1 MKARLSLLCAAL
13 LLISI
18 AHRATDYR
26 KMSGHVKGVVVKQ
39 EQKANASRSLIP
51 HTSYLLPQTS
61 RLTAFVRIDD
71 ADADE
76 VWNTY
81 GCKPYAHFGDNYIVG
96 IPLDAIGA
104 LSDHPA
110 VRRIEASPSG
120 FLSMDTTAIIIGANK
135 VQDPMG
141 PIERSRSSIPHP
153 TLNNYTGK
161 GVVVGVMDVGFDLT
175 HPNFLDPVTGNSR
188 ISAFWDQL
196 TKDTVGSTMPV
207 GRDYLQPTALNI
219 QHSADGLLQT
229 HGTHTLGIAAG
240 GGYHSPYKGIA
251 FDSDICIVSNAISES
266 IALIDSA
273 DYYKYTTATDAL
285 GFKYIF
291 DYADQQG
298 KPAVASLS
306 EGYPPYIDEEDSLYA
321 AFLDSLSG
329 PGRIIV
335 AAAGNESTSITYAEK
350 PRGIDAA
357 GAFLSVSRDA
367 AYYRIK
373 SDGSLNISVYAYAK
387 GSEPSDTLHY
397 PAAAIPVDSLRTDTL
412 FLRGDTCTVMI
423 ASYPTALTSSTEAD
437 SCYIIYFLAN
447 KNLTELPPIALV
459 MEGAEARGEIYGS
472 SIYGLTNRST
482 DSRWN
487 AATSGHNVHAPA
499 CFPSVICVGSTAHRL
514 GFTNYKGQYKDYSYG
529 RTRGQLS
536 PYSSIGPAMNGLM
549 KPQVT
554 APGDNIISSYSSFY
568 IEANPDA
575 NDINSDVEHF
585 DYQGRTYAWNANTG
599 TSMAT
604 PVVAGV
610 IALWLEAK
618 PDLTPQEVID
628 ALSHTSR
635 HPDSS
640 LTYPNNQYG
649 YGEIDAYSGLLHILG
664 ASRIEGVSHHQP
676 QSLHITFSNGQLQL
690 TCDTPPAAPLHVSI
704 YSLSGTL
711 LHESALPSSLNSYLI
726 PLTSYRSGLY
736 IVQVTSSAPQ
746 YVGSQVIT
754 IKTKP

>member
-1 MKARLSLLCAAL
+1 MKVRLSLLCAAL
-13 LLISI
+13 LFVSI

-26 KMSGHVKGVVVKQ
+26 KMSGHVKGIVVKQ
-39 EQKANASRSLIP
+39 EQKVNATRSLLP
-51 HTSYLLPQTS
+51 HTSHITHQPS
-61 RLTAFVRIDD
+61 RLTAFVRIDG

-76 VWNTY
+76 VWSNY
-81 GCKPYAHFGDNYIVG
+81 GCKPYAHYGDNYIVG
-96 IPLDAIGA
+96 IPLDAVGA

-120 FLSMDTTAIIIGANK
+120 FLTMDTTAIIIGANK
-135 VQDPMG
+135 VQHPML
-141 PIERSRSSIPHP
+141 PVDRSRSSIPHP
-153 TLNNYTGK
+153 ILNNYTGK

-175 HPNFLDPVTGNSR
+175 HPNFIDPVTGNSR
-188 ISAFWDQL
+188 IAAFWDQL

-207 GRDYLQPTALNI
+207 GRDYRQPSALNI

-251 FDSDICIVSNAISES
+251 FDSDICIVSNAINES

-273 DYYKYTTATDAL
+273 DYDKYTTAVDAL

-329 PGRIIV
+329 PGHIIV

-350 PRGIDAA
+350 PRGVEAA
-357 GAFLSVSRDA
+357 GAFLSVSRDVA
-367 AYYRIK
+367 LYRVK
-373 SDGSLNISVYAYAK
+373 TNGSLDISVYAYAK
-387 GSEPSDTLHY
+387 GQEPSDTLHY
-397 PAAAIPVDSLRTDTL
+397 PAAAIPVDSVRTDTL
-412 FLRGDTCTVMI
+412 FLRGDTCTIMI
-423 ASYPTALTSSTEAD
+423 ESYPTALTSSAEPD

-447 KNLTELPPIALV
+447 KNLTELPPLAIV
-459 MEGAEARGEIYGS
+459 MEGAEARGELYGS
-472 SIYGLTNRST
+472 SSYGLANRST

-536 PYSSIGPAMNGLM
+536 PYSSTGPAMNGQM
-549 KPQVT
+549 KPQIT

-640 LTYPNNQYG
+640 LDYPNSKYG
-649 YGEIDAYSGLLHILG
+649 YGEIDAYNGLLHILG
-664 ASRIEGVSHHQP
+664 AARIEGVSHHQP
-676 QSLHITFSNGQLQL
+676 QLLRISASDGLLQL
-690 TCDTPPAAPLHVSI
+690 TCDTPPTAPLHVSI
-704 YSLSGTL
+704 YSIGGTL
-711 LHESALPSSLNSYLI
+711 VHDATIHTPLSSCQI
-726 PLTSYRSGLY
+726 PLTFCRPGLY
-736 IVQVTSSAPQ
+736 IVQVTCSIAQ
-746 YVGSQVIT
+746 YTGSQVVSVR
-754 IKTKP
+754 

>member
-1 MKARLSLLCAAL
+1 MKVRLSLLCAAL

-26 KMSGHVKGVVVKQ
+26 KMSGHVKGIVVKQ
-39 EQKANASRSLIP
+39 EQKVNATRSLKP
-51 HTSYLLPQTS
+51 LTSYLLPLTS
-61 RLTAFVRIDD
+61 HLTAFVRIDD
-71 ADADE
+71 TDADE

-81 GCKPYAHFGDNYIVG
+81 GCKPYTHFGDNYIVG
-96 IPLDAIGA
+96 IPFDAIGA

-110 VRRIEASPSG
+110 VRRIEANPSG
-120 FLSMDTTAIIIGANK
+120 YLTMDTTAIIIGANK
-135 VQDPMG
+135 VQHPLV
-141 PIERSRSSIPHP
+141 PVQRSQSPIPHP
-153 TLNNYTGK
+153 TLNYTGK

-175 HPNFLDPVTGNSR
+175 HPNFIDPVTGNCR

-196 TKDTVGSTMPV
+196 TKDTVGSAMPV
-207 GRDYLQPTALNI
+207 GRDYLQPSTLNI
-219 QHSADGLLQT
+219 QHSTDGLLQT

-240 GGYHSPYKGIA
+240 GGYQSPYKGIA
-251 FDSDICIVSNAISES
+251 YDSDICIVSNAISES

-273 DYYKYTTATDAL
+273 DYDKYTTATDAL

-329 PGRIIV
+329 PGHIIV
-335 AAAGNESTSITYAEK
+335 AAAGNESTSRTYAEK
-350 PRGIDAA
+350 PRGVDAA
-357 GAFLSVSRDA
+357 GAFLSVSRDV

-373 SDGSLNISVYAYAK
+373 ADGSLDISVYAYAK
-387 GSEPSDTLHY
+387 GSEPSDTLHF
-397 PAAAIPVDSLRTDTL
+397 PAAAIPVDSLRADTL
-412 FLRGDTCTVMI
+412 FLRGDTCAVMI
-423 ASYPTALTSSTEAD
+423 ASYPTALTSSAEAD

-459 MEGAEARGEIYGS
+459 MEGAEAQGELYGS
-472 SIYGLTNRST
+472 STYGLTNRST

-487 AATSGHNVHAPA
+487 AAASGRNVHAPA

-529 RTRGQLS
+529 RIQGQLS
-536 PYSSIGPAMNGLM
+536 PYSSTGPAMNGQM

-635 HPDSS
+635 HPDAS

-664 ASRIEGVSHHQP
+664 AARIEGISQHQP
-676 QSLHITFSNGQLQL
+676 SSLRITYSDGQLQL
-690 TCDTPPAAPLHVSI
+690 TCDTPPTVPLHVSI

-711 LHESALPSSLNSYLI
+711 VHETTLLT
-726 PLTSYRSGLY
+726 PLTSYHLPLTSSRPGLY
-736 IVQVTSSAPQ
+736 VIQVTSSTPQ
-746 YVGSQVIT
+746 YIGSQVVSIR
-754 IKTKP
+754 

>member
-1 MKARLSLLCAAL
+1 MKVRLSLLCAAL
-13 LLISI
+13 LFVSI

-26 KMSGHVKGVVVKQ
+26 KMSGHVKGIVVKQ
-39 EQKANASRSLIP
+39 EQKVNATRSLLP
-51 HTSYLLPQTS
+51 HTSHITHQPS
-61 RLTAFVRIDD
+61 RLTAFVRIDG

-76 VWNTY
+76 VWSNY

-96 IPLDAIGA
+96 IPLDAVGA

-120 FLSMDTTAIIIGANK
+120 FLTMDTTAIIIGANK
-135 VQDPMG
+135 VQHPRVPVD
-141 PIERSRSSIPHP
+141 RSRSSIPHP
-153 TLNNYTGK
+153 ILNNYTGK

-175 HPNFLDPVTGNSR
+175 HPNFIDPVTGNSR
-188 ISAFWDQL
+188 IAAFWDQL

-207 GRDYLQPTALNI
+207 GRDYRQPSALNI

-251 FDSDICIVSNAISES
+251 FDSDICIVSNAINES

-273 DYYKYTTATDAL
+273 DYDKYTTAVDAL

-329 PGRIIV
+329 PGHIIV

-350 PRGIDAA
+350 PRGVEAA
-357 GAFLSVSRDA
+357 GAFLSVSRDVA
-367 AYYRIK
+367 FYRVK
-373 SDGSLNISVYAYAK
+373 TNGSLDISVYAYAQ
-387 GSEPSDTLHY
+387 GQEPSDTLHY
-397 PAAAIPVDSLRTDTL
+397 PAAAIPVDSVRTDTL
-412 FLRGDTCTVMI
+412 FLRGDTCTIMI
-423 ASYPTALTSSTEAD
+423 ESYPTALTSSAEPD

-447 KNLTELPPIALV
+447 KNLTELPPLAIV
-459 MEGAEARGEIYGS
+459 MEGAEARGELYGS
-472 SIYGLTNRST
+472 SSYGLANRST

-536 PYSSIGPAMNGLM
+536 PYSSTGPAMNGQM

-568 IEANPDA
+568 IEANPEA

-640 LTYPNNQYG
+640 LDHPNSKYG
-649 YGEIDAYSGLLHILG
+649 YGEIDAYNGLLHILG
-664 ASRIEGVSHHQP
+664 AARIEGVSHHQP
-676 QSLHITFSNGQLQL
+676 QLLRISASDGLLQL
-690 TCDTPPAAPLHVSI
+690 TCDTPPTAPLHVSI
-704 YSLSGTL
+704 YSLGGTL
-711 LHESALPSSLNSYLI
+711 VHDATIHTPLASCQI
-726 PLTSYRSGLY
+726 PLTSCRPGLY
-736 IVQVTSSAPQ
+736 IVQVTCSIAQ
-746 YVGSQVIT
+746 YTGSQVVSVR
-754 IKTKP
+754 

>member
-1 MKARLSLLCAAL
+1 
-13 LLISI
+13 
-18 AHRATDYR
+18 
-26 KMSGHVKGVVVKQ
+26 
-39 EQKANASRSLIP
+39 
-51 HTSYLLPQTS
+51 
-61 RLTAFVRIDD
+61 
-71 ADADE
+71 
-76 VWNTY
+76 
-81 GCKPYAHFGDNYIVG
+81 
-96 IPLDAIGA
+96 
-104 LSDHPA
+104 
-110 VRRIEASPSG
+110 
-120 FLSMDTTAIIIGANK
+120 MDTTAIIIGANK
-135 VQDPMG
+135 VQHPRVPVD
-141 PIERSRSSIPHP
+141 RSRSSIPHP
-153 TLNNYTGK
+153 ALINYTGK

-175 HPNFLDPVTGNSR
+175 HPNFIDPVTGNSR
-188 ISAFWDQL
+188 IAAFWDQL

-207 GRDYLQPTALNI
+207 GRDYRQPSALNI

-251 FDSDICIVSNAISES
+251 FDSDICIVSNAINES

-273 DYYKYTTATDAL
+273 DYDKYTTAVDAL

-329 PGRIIV
+329 PGHIIV
-335 AAAGNESTSITYAEK
+335 AAAGNESTSTTYAEK
-350 PRGIDAA
+350 PRGVEAA
-357 GAFLSVSRDA
+357 GAFLSVSRDVA
-367 AYYRIK
+367 FYRVK
-373 SDGSLNISVYAYAK
+373 TNGSLDISVYAYAQ
-387 GSEPSDTLHY
+387 GQEPSDTLHY
-397 PAAAIPVDSLRTDTL
+397 PAAAIPVDSVRTDTL
-412 FLRGDTCTVMI
+412 FLRGDTCTIMI
-423 ASYPTALTSSTEAD
+423 ESYPTALTSSAEPD

-447 KNLTELPPIALV
+447 KNLTELPPLAIV
-459 MEGAEARGEIYGS
+459 MEGAEARGELYGS
-472 SIYGLTNRST
+472 SSYGLANRST

-536 PYSSIGPAMNGLM
+536 PYSSTGPAMNGQM

-568 IEANPDA
+568 IEANPEA

-635 HPDSS
+635 HPDNS
-640 LTYPNNQYG
+640 LDYPNSKYG
-649 YGEIDAYSGLLHILG
+649 YGEIDAYNGLLHILG
-664 ASRIEGVSHHQP
+664 AARIEGVSHHQP
-676 QSLHITFSNGQLQL
+676 QLLRISASDGLLQL
-690 TCDTPPAAPLHVSI
+690 TCDTPPTAPLHVSI
-704 YSLSGTL
+704 YSLGGTL
-711 LHESALPSSLNSYLI
+711 VHDATIHTPLASCQI
-726 PLTSYRSGLY
+726 PLTSCRPGLY
-736 IVQVTSSAPQ
+736 IVQVTCSIAQ
-746 YVGSQVIT
+746 YTGSQVVNVR
-754 IKTKP
+754 

>member
-1 MKARLSLLCAAL
+1 MKVRLSLLCAAL
-13 LLISI
+13 LLVSI

-26 KMSGHVKGVVVKQ
+26 KMSGHVKGIVVKQ
-39 EQKANASRSLIP
+39 EQKVNATRSLIP
-51 HTSYLLPQTS
+51 HTSHITHQPP
-61 RLTAFVRIDD
+61 RLTAFVRIDG

-76 VWNTY
+76 VWSNY

-96 IPLDAIGA
+96 IPLDAVGA

-120 FLSMDTTAIIIGANK
+120 FLTMDTTAIIIGANK
-135 VQDPMG
+135 VQHPRVPVD
-141 PIERSRSSIPHP
+141 RSRSSIPHP
-153 TLNNYTGK
+153 ILNNYTGK

-175 HPNFLDPVTGNSR
+175 HPNFIDPVTGNSR
-188 ISAFWDQL
+188 IAAFWDQL

-207 GRDYLQPTALNI
+207 GRDYRQPSALNI

-251 FDSDICIVSNAISES
+251 FDSDICIVSNAINES

-273 DYYKYTTATDAL
+273 DYDKYTTAVDAL

-329 PGRIIV
+329 PGHIIV

-350 PRGIDAA
+350 PRGVEAA
-357 GAFLSVSRDA
+357 GAFLSVSRDVA
-367 AYYRIK
+367 FYRVK
-373 SDGSLNISVYAYAK
+373 TNGSLDISVYAYAQ
-387 GSEPSDTLHY
+387 GQEPSDTLHY
-397 PAAAIPVDSLRTDTL
+397 PAAAIPVDSVRTDTL
-412 FLRGDTCTVMI
+412 FLRGDTCTIMI
-423 ASYPTALTSSTEAD
+423 ESYPTALTSSAEPD

-447 KNLTELPPIALV
+447 KNLTELPPLAIV
-459 MEGAEARGEIYGS
+459 MEGAEARGELYGS
-472 SIYGLTNRST
+472 SSYGLANRST

-536 PYSSIGPAMNGLM
+536 PYSSTGPAMNGQM
-549 KPQVT
+549 KPQIT

-640 LTYPNNQYG
+640 LDYPNSKYG
-649 YGEIDAYSGLLHILG
+649 YGEIDAYNGLLHILG
-664 ASRIEGVSHHQP
+664 AARIEGVSHHQP
-676 QSLHITFSNGQLQL
+676 QLLRISASDGLLQL
-690 TCDTPPAAPLHVSI
+690 TCDTPPTAPLHVSI
-704 YSLSGTL
+704 YSIGGTL
-711 LHESALPSSLNSYLI
+711 VHDATIHTPLVSCQI
-726 PLTSYRSGLY
+726 PLTSCRPGLY
-736 IVQVTSSAPQ
+736 IVQVSCSIAQ
-746 YVGSQVIT
+746 YTGSQVVSIR
-754 IKTKP
+754 

>member
-1 MKARLSLLCAAL
+1 MKVRLSLLCAAL
-13 LLISI
+13 LLVSI

-26 KMSGHVKGVVVKQ
+26 KMSGHVKGIVVKQ
-39 EQKANASRSLIP
+39 EQKVNATRSLIP
-51 HTSYLLPQTS
+51 HTSHITHQPS
-61 RLTAFVRIDD
+61 RLTAFVRIDG

-76 VWNTY
+76 VWSNY

-96 IPLDAIGA
+96 IPLDAVGA

-120 FLSMDTTAIIIGANK
+120 FLTMDTTAIIIGANK
-135 VQDPMG
+135 VQHPRVPVD
-141 PIERSRSSIPHP
+141 RSRSSIPHP
-153 TLNNYTGK
+153 ILNNYTGK

-175 HPNFLDPVTGNSR
+175 HPNFIDPVTGNSR
-188 ISAFWDQL
+188 IAAFWDQL

-207 GRDYLQPTALNI
+207 GRDYRQPSALNI

-251 FDSDICIVSNAISES
+251 FDSDICIVSNAINES

-273 DYYKYTTATDAL
+273 DYDKYTTAVDAL

-329 PGRIIV
+329 PGHIIV

-350 PRGIDAA
+350 PRGVEAA
-357 GAFLSVSRDA
+357 GAFLSVSRDVA
-367 AYYRIK
+367 FYRVK
-373 SDGSLNISVYAYAK
+373 TNGSLDISVYAYAQ
-387 GSEPSDTLHY
+387 GQEPSDTLHY
-397 PAAAIPVDSLRTDTL
+397 PAAAIPVDSVRTDTL
-412 FLRGDTCTVMI
+412 FLRGDTCTIMI
-423 ASYPTALTSSTEAD
+423 ESYPTALTSSAEPD

-447 KNLTELPPIALV
+447 KKLTELPPLAIV
-459 MEGAEARGEIYGS
+459 MEGAEARGELYGS
-472 SIYGLTNRST
+472 SSYGLANRST

-499 CFPSVICVGSTAHRL
+499 CFPSVICVGATAHRL

-536 PYSSIGPAMNGLM
+536 PYSSTGPAMNGQM
-549 KPQVT
+549 KPQIT

-568 IEANPDA
+568 IEANPEA

-635 HPDSS
+635 HPDNS
-640 LTYPNNQYG
+640 LDYPNSKYG
-649 YGEIDAYSGLLHILG
+649 YGEIDAYNGLLHILG
-664 ASRIEGVSHHQP
+664 ATRIEGVSHHQP
-676 QSLHITFSNGQLQL
+676 QLLRISASDGLLQL
-690 TCDTPPAAPLHVSI
+690 TCDTPPTAPLHVSI
-704 YSLSGTL
+704 YSLGGTL
-711 LHESALPSSLNSYLI
+711 VHDATIHTPLASCQI
-726 PLTSYRSGLY
+726 PLTSCCPGLY
-736 IVQVTSSAPQ
+736 IVQVTCSIAQ
-746 YVGSQVIT
+746 YTGSQVVSIR
-754 IKTKP
+754 

>member
-1 MKARLSLLCAAL
+1 MKVRLSLLCAAL
-13 LLISI
+13 LLVSI

-26 KMSGHVKGVVVKQ
+26 KMSGHVKGIVVKQ
-39 EQKANASRSLIP
+39 EQKVNATRSLIP
-51 HTSYLLPQTS
+51 HTSHITHQPS
-61 RLTAFVRIDD
+61 RLTAFVRIDG

-76 VWNTY
+76 VWSNY
-81 GCKPYAHFGDNYIVG
+81 GCKPYAHYGDNYIVG
-96 IPLDAIGA
+96 IPLDAVGA
-104 LSDHPA
+104 LSDHPT

-120 FLSMDTTAIIIGANK
+120 FLTMDTTAIIIGANK
-135 VQDPMG
+135 VQHPRVPVD
-141 PIERSRSSIPHP
+141 RSRSSIPHP
-153 TLNNYTGK
+153 ALINYTGK

-175 HPNFLDPVTGNSR
+175 HPNFIDPVTGNSR
-188 ISAFWDQL
+188 IAAFWDQL

-207 GRDYLQPTALNI
+207 GRDYRQPSALNI

-251 FDSDICIVSNAISES
+251 FDSDICIVSNAINES

-273 DYYKYTTATDAL
+273 DYDKYTTAVDAL

-329 PGRIIV
+329 PGHIIV
-335 AAAGNESTSITYAEK
+335 AAAGNESTSTTYAEK
-350 PRGIDAA
+350 PRGVEAA
-357 GAFLSVSRDA
+357 GAFLSVSRDVA
-367 AYYRIK
+367 FYRVK
-373 SDGSLNISVYAYAK
+373 TNGSLDISVYAYAQ
-387 GSEPSDTLHY
+387 GQEPSDTLHY
-397 PAAAIPVDSLRTDTL
+397 PAAAIPVDSVRTDTL
-412 FLRGDTCTVMI
+412 FLRGDTCTIMI
-423 ASYPTALTSSTEAD
+423 ESYPTALTSSAEPD

-447 KNLTELPPIALV
+447 KKLTELPPLAIV
-459 MEGAEARGEIYGS
+459 MEGAEARGELYGS
-472 SIYGLTNRST
+472 SSYGLANRST

-499 CFPSVICVGSTAHRL
+499 CFPSVICVGATAHRL

-536 PYSSIGPAMNGLM
+536 PYSSTGPAMNGQM
-549 KPQVT
+549 KPQIT

-635 HPDSS
+635 HPDNS
-640 LTYPNNQYG
+640 LDYPNSKYG
-649 YGEIDAYSGLLHILG
+649 YGEIDAYNGLLHILG
-664 ASRIEGVSHHQP
+664 AARIEGVSHHQP
-676 QSLHITFSNGQLQL
+676 QLLRISASDGLLQL
-690 TCDTPPAAPLHVSI
+690 TCDTPPTAPLHVSI
-704 YSLSGTL
+704 YSLGGTL
-711 LHESALPSSLNSYLI
+711 VHDATIHTPLASCQI
-726 PLTSYRSGLY
+726 PLTSCRPGLY
-736 IVQVTSSAPQ
+736 IVQVTCSIAQ
-746 YVGSQVIT
+746 YTGSQVVNVR
-754 IKTKP
+754 

>member
-1 MKARLSLLCAAL
+1 MKVRLSLLCAAL
-13 LLISI
+13 LLVSI

-26 KMSGHVKGVVVKQ
+26 KMSGHVKGIVVKQ
-39 EQKANASRSLIP
+39 EQKVNATRSLIP
-51 HTSYLLPQTS
+51 HTSHITHQPS
-61 RLTAFVRIDD
+61 RLTAFVRIDG

-76 VWNTY
+76 VWSNY

-96 IPLDAIGA
+96 IPLDAVGA

-120 FLSMDTTAIIIGANK
+120 FLTMDTTAIIIGANK
-135 VQDPMG
+135 VQHPRVPVD
-141 PIERSRSSIPHP
+141 RSRSSIPHP
-153 TLNNYTGK
+153 ILNNYTGK

-175 HPNFLDPVTGNSR
+175 HPNFIDPVTGNSR
-188 ISAFWDQL
+188 IAAFWDQL

-207 GRDYLQPTALNI
+207 GRDYRQPSALNI

-251 FDSDICIVSNAISES
+251 FDSDICIVSNAINES

-273 DYYKYTTATDAL
+273 DYDKYTTAVDAL

-329 PGRIIV
+329 PGHIIV

-350 PRGIDAA
+350 PRGVEAA
-357 GAFLSVSRDA
+357 GAFLSVSRDVA
-367 AYYRIK
+367 FYRVK
-373 SDGSLNISVYAYAK
+373 TNGSLDISVYAYAQ
-387 GSEPSDTLHY
+387 GHEPSDTLHY
-397 PAAAIPVDSLRTDTL
+397 PAAAIPVDSVRTDTL
-412 FLRGDTCTVMI
+412 FLRGDTCTIMI
-423 ASYPTALTSSTEAD
+423 ESYPTALTSSAEPD

-447 KNLTELPPIALV
+447 KNLTELPPLAIV
-459 MEGAEARGEIYGS
+459 MEGAEARGELYGS
-472 SIYGLTNRST
+472 SSYGLANRST

-536 PYSSIGPAMNGLM
+536 PYSSTGPAMNGQM
-549 KPQVT
+549 KPQIT

-640 LTYPNNQYG
+640 LDYPNCQYG
-649 YGEIDAYSGLLHILG
+649 YGEIDAYNGLLHILG
-664 ASRIEGVSHHQP
+664 AARIEGVSHHQP
-676 QSLHITFSNGQLQL
+676 QLLRINASDGLLQL
-690 TCDTPPAAPLHVSI
+690 TCDTPPTAPLHVSI
-704 YSLSGTL
+704 YSLGGTL
-711 LHESALPSSLNSYLI
+711 VHDATIHTPLASCQI
-726 PLTSYRSGLY
+726 PLTSCRPGLY
-736 IVQVTSSAPQ
+736 IVQVTCSIAQ
-746 YVGSQVIT
+746 YTGSQVVSVR
-754 IKTKP
+754 

>member
-1 MKARLSLLCAAL
+1 MKVRLSLLCAAL
-13 LLISI
+13 LLVSI

-26 KMSGHVKGVVVKQ
+26 KMSGHVKGIVVKQ
-39 EQKANASRSLIP
+39 EQKVNATRSLIP
-51 HTSYLLPQTS
+51 HTSHITHQPS
-61 RLTAFVRIDD
+61 RLTAFVRIDG

-76 VWNTY
+76 VWSNY
-81 GCKPYAHFGDNYIVG
+81 GCKPYAHYGDNYIVG
-96 IPLDAIGA
+96 IPLDAVGA
-104 LSDHPA
+104 LSDHPT

-120 FLSMDTTAIIIGANK
+120 FLTMDTTAIIIGANK
-135 VQDPMG
+135 VQHPRVPVD
-141 PIERSRSSIPHP
+141 RSRSSIPHP
-153 TLNNYTGK
+153 ALINYTGK

-175 HPNFLDPVTGNSR
+175 HPNFIDPVTGNSR
-188 ISAFWDQL
+188 IAAFWDQL

-207 GRDYLQPTALNI
+207 GRDYRQPSALNI

-251 FDSDICIVSNAISES
+251 FDSDICIVSNAINES

-273 DYYKYTTATDAL
+273 DYDKYTTAVDAL

-329 PGRIIV
+329 PGHIIV
-335 AAAGNESTSITYAEK
+335 AAAGNESTSTTYAEK
-350 PRGIDAA
+350 PRGVEAA
-357 GAFLSVSRDA
+357 GAFLSVSRDVA
-367 AYYRIK
+367 FYRVK
-373 SDGSLNISVYAYAK
+373 TNGSLDISVYAYAQ
-387 GSEPSDTLHY
+387 GQEPSDTLHY
-397 PAAAIPVDSLRTDTL
+397 PAAAIPVDSVRTDTL
-412 FLRGDTCTVMI
+412 FLRGDTCTIMI
-423 ASYPTALTSSTEAD
+423 ESYPTALTSSAEPD

-447 KNLTELPPIALV
+447 KNLTELPPLAIV
-459 MEGAEARGEIYGS
+459 MEGAEARGELYGS
-472 SIYGLTNRST
+472 SSYGLANRST

-536 PYSSIGPAMNGLM
+536 PYSSTGPAMNGQM
-549 KPQVT
+549 KPQIT

-640 LTYPNNQYG
+640 LDYPNSKYG
-649 YGEIDAYSGLLHILG
+649 YGEIDAYNGLLHILG
-664 ASRIEGVSHHQP
+664 AARIEGVSHHQP
-676 QSLHITFSNGQLQL
+676 QLLRISASDGLLQL
-690 TCDTPPAAPLHVSI
+690 TCDTPPTAPLHVSI
-704 YSLSGTL
+704 YSIGGTL
-711 LHESALPSSLNSYLI
+711 VHDATIHTPLASCQI
-726 PLTSYRSGLY
+726 PLTSCRPGLY
-736 IVQVTSSAPQ
+736 IVQVTCSIAQ
-746 YVGSQVIT
+746 YTGSQVVNVR
-754 IKTKP
+754 

>member
-1 MKARLSLLCAAL
+1 MKVRLSLLCAAL
-13 LLISI
+13 LFVSI

-26 KMSGHVKGVVVKQ
+26 KMSGHVKGIVVKQ
-39 EQKANASRSLIP
+39 EQKVNATRSLIP
-51 HTSYLLPQTS
+51 HTSHITHQPS
-61 RLTAFVRIDD
+61 RLTAFVRIDG

-76 VWNTY
+76 VWSNY

-96 IPLDAIGA
+96 IPLDAVGA

-120 FLSMDTTAIIIGANK
+120 FLTMDTTAIIIGANK
-135 VQDPMG
+135 VQHPRVPVD
-141 PIERSRSSIPHP
+141 RSRSSIPHP
-153 TLNNYTGK
+153 ILNNYTGK

-175 HPNFLDPVTGNSR
+175 HPNFIDPVTGNSR
-188 ISAFWDQL
+188 IAAFWDQL

-207 GRDYLQPTALNI
+207 GRDYRQPSALNI

-251 FDSDICIVSNAISES
+251 FDSDICIVSNAINES

-273 DYYKYTTATDAL
+273 DYDKYTTAVDAL

-329 PGRIIV
+329 PGHIIV

-350 PRGIDAA
+350 PRGVEAA
-357 GAFLSVSRDA
+357 GAFLSVSRDVA
-367 AYYRIK
+367 FYRVK
-373 SDGSLNISVYAYAK
+373 TNGSLDISVYAYAQ
-387 GSEPSDTLHY
+387 GQEPSDTLHY
-397 PAAAIPVDSLRTDTL
+397 PAAAIPVDSVRTDTL
-412 FLRGDTCTVMI
+412 FLRGDTCTIMI
-423 ASYPTALTSSTEAD
+423 ESYPTALTSSAEPD

-447 KNLTELPPIALV
+447 KNLTELPPLAIV
-459 MEGAEARGEIYGS
+459 MEGAEARGELYGS
-472 SIYGLTNRST
+472 SSYGLANRST

-536 PYSSIGPAMNGLM
+536 PYSSTGPAMNGQM
-549 KPQVT
+549 KPQIT

-568 IEANPDA
+568 IEANPEA

-640 LTYPNNQYG
+640 LDYPNCQYG
-649 YGEIDAYSGLLHILG
+649 YGEIDAYNGLLHILG
-664 ASRIEGVSHHQP
+664 AARIEGVSHHQP
-676 QSLHITFSNGQLQL
+676 QLLRISASDGLLQL
-690 TCDTPPAAPLHVSI
+690 TCDTPPTAPLHVSI
-704 YSLSGTL
+704 YSLGGTL
-711 LHESALPSSLNSYLI
+711 VHDATIHTPLASCQI
-726 PLTSYRSGLY
+726 PLTSCLPGLY
-736 IVQVTSSAPQ
+736 VVQVSCSIAQ
-746 YVGSQVIT
+746 YTGSQVVSIR
-754 IKTKP
+754 

>member
-1 MKARLSLLCAAL
+1 MKVRLPLLCAAL
-13 LLISI
+13 LLVSI

-39 EQKANASRSLIP
+39 EQKANAARSITPYDSRP
-51 HTSYLLPQTS
+51 TTAAP
-61 RLTAFVRIDD
+61 RLTAFVCIDSD
-71 ADADE
+71 NADE
-76 VWNTY
+76 VWSTY
-81 GCKPYAHFGDNYIVG
+81 GCRPYAHFGNNYIVSM
-96 IPLDAIGA
+96 PLDAVGA

-120 FLSMDTTAIIIGANK
+120 FLSMDTTAVIIGANK
-135 VQDPMG
+135 VQHPTI
-141 PIERSRSSIPHP
+141 PVERSRSAIPHP
-153 TLNNYTGK
+153 TVNNYTGR

-175 HPNFLDPVTGNSR
+175 HPNFMDAATGNSR
-188 ISAFWDQL
+188 IGAFWDQL

-207 GRDYLQPTALNI
+207 GRDYLQPSALNI

-240 GGYHSPYKGIA
+240 GGYQSPYKGIA

-273 DYYKYTTATDAL
+273 DYDKYTTATDAL

-291 DYADQQG
+291 DYAGQQG

-335 AAAGNESTSITYAEK
+335 ASAGNEGSSRTYAEK
-350 PRGIDAA
+350 PRGVDAA
-357 GAFLSVSRDA
+357 GAFLSVSRDV

-373 SDGSLNISVYAYAK
+373 ADGALNIDVYAYTK
-387 GSEPSDTLHY
+387 GSQPTDTLHY
-397 PAAAIPVDSLRTDTL
+397 PAAAIPLDSLRTDTL

-423 ASYPTALTSSTEAD
+423 AAYATALTASTEAD

-447 KNLTELPPIALV
+447 KNLSELPPIALV
-459 MEGAEARGEIYGS
+459 MEGAEAQGELYGS
-472 SIYGLTNRST
+472 STYGLTNRST
-482 DSRWN
+482 DSRWS
-487 AATSGHNVHAPA
+487 AAAPGHNVFAPA
-499 CFPSVICVGSTAHRL
+499 CFPSVICVGATAHRL
-514 GFTNYKGQYKDYSYG
+514 GFTNYKGQYKDYSNG
-529 RTRGQLS
+529 RTQGQLS
-536 PYSSIGPAMNGLM
+536 PYSSTGPAMNGIM

-575 NDINSDVEHF
+575 NDLNSDVEHF

-599 TSMAT
+599 TSMAA

-628 ALSHTSR
+628 ALSHTAR

-640 LTYPNNQYG
+640 LDYPNNEYG
-649 YGEIDAYSGLLHILG
+649 YGEIDAYNGLLHILG
-664 ASRIEGVSHHQP
+664 ASRIDGISHHQP
-676 QSLHITFSNGQLQL
+676 QLLRIGYSNGQLQL
-690 TCDTPPAAPLHVSI
+690 NCDTPPTAPLHVSI
-704 YSLSGTL
+704 YSLGGTL
-711 LHESALPSSLNSYLI
+711 AHEATLTVTQNPQHINTALSP
-726 PLTSYRSGLY
+726 GLY
-736 IVQVTSSAPQ
+736 IVQVGCTNPQ
-746 YVGSQVIT
+746 YAGSQVVNIR
-754 IKTKP
+754 

>member
-1 MKARLSLLCAAL
+1 MKVRLSLLCAAL
-13 LLISI
+13 LFVSI

-26 KMSGHVKGVVVKQ
+26 KMSGHVKGIVVKQ
-39 EQKANASRSLIP
+39 EQKVNATRSLIP
-51 HTSYLLPQTS
+51 HTSHITHQPS
-61 RLTAFVRIDD
+61 RLTAFVRIDG

-76 VWNTY
+76 VWSNY
-81 GCKPYAHFGDNYIVG
+81 GCKPYAHYGDNYIVG
-96 IPLDAIGA
+96 IPLDAVGA

-120 FLSMDTTAIIIGANK
+120 FLTMDTTAIIIGANK
-135 VQDPMG
+135 VQHPRVPVD
-141 PIERSRSSIPHP
+141 RSRSSIPHP
-153 TLNNYTGK
+153 ILNNYTGK

-175 HPNFLDPVTGNSR
+175 HPNFIDPVTGNSR
-188 ISAFWDQL
+188 IAAFWDQL

-207 GRDYLQPTALNI
+207 GRDYRQPSALNI

-251 FDSDICIVSNAISES
+251 FDSDICIVSNAINES

-273 DYYKYTTATDAL
+273 DYDKYTTAVDAL

-329 PGRIIV
+329 PGHIIV

-350 PRGIDAA
+350 PRGVEAA
-357 GAFLSVSRDA
+357 GAFLSVSRDVA
-367 AYYRIK
+367 FYRVK
-373 SDGSLNISVYAYAK
+373 TNGSLDISVYAYAQ
-387 GSEPSDTLHY
+387 GQEPSDTLHY
-397 PAAAIPVDSLRTDTL
+397 PAAAIPVDSVRTDTL
-412 FLRGDTCTVMI
+412 FLRGDTCTIMI
-423 ASYPTALTSSTEAD
+423 ESYPTALTSSAEPD

-447 KNLTELPPIALV
+447 KNLTELPPLAIV
-459 MEGAEARGEIYGS
+459 MEGAEARGELYGS
-472 SIYGLTNRST
+472 SSYGLANRST

-529 RTRGQLS
+529 RTRGQ
-536 PYSSIGPAMNGLM
+536 PIGPAMNGLM

-640 LTYPNNQYG
+640 LDYPNCQYG

-664 ASRIEGVSHHQP
+664 AARIEGVSHHQP
-676 QSLHITFSNGQLQL
+676 QLLRISASDGLLQL
-690 TCDTPPAAPLHVSI
+690 TCDTPPTAPLHVSI
-704 YSLSGTL
+704 YSLGGTL
-711 LHESALPSSLNSYLI
+711 VHDATIHTPLASCQI
-726 PLTSYRSGLY
+726 PLTSCRPGLY
-736 IVQVTSSAPQ
+736 IVQVTCSIAQ
-746 YVGSQVIT
+746 YTGSQVVSIR
-754 IKTKP
+754 

>member
-1 MKARLSLLCAAL
+1 MKVRLSLLCAAL
-13 LLISI
+13 LFVSI

-26 KMSGHVKGVVVKQ
+26 KMSGHVKGIVVKQ
-39 EQKANASRSLIP
+39 EQKVNATRSLLP
-51 HTSYLLPQTS
+51 HTSNIKHQTP
-61 RLTAFVRIDD
+61 RLTAFVRIDG

-76 VWNTY
+76 VWSNY
-81 GCKPYAHFGDNYIVG
+81 GCKPYARFGDNYIVG
-96 IPLDAIGA
+96 IPLDAVGA

-120 FLSMDTTAIIIGANK
+120 FLTMDTTAIIIGANK
-135 VQDPMG
+135 VQHPRVPVD
-141 PIERSRSSIPHP
+141 RSRSSIPHP
-153 TLNNYTGK
+153 ILNNYTGK

-175 HPNFLDPVTGNSR
+175 HPNFIDPVTGNSR
-188 ISAFWDQL
+188 IAAFWDQL

-207 GRDYLQPTALNI
+207 GRDYRQPSALNI

-251 FDSDICIVSNAISES
+251 FDSDICIVSNAINES

-273 DYYKYTTATDAL
+273 DYDKYTTAVDAL

-329 PGRIIV
+329 PGHIIV

-350 PRGIDAA
+350 PRGVEAA
-357 GAFLSVSRDA
+357 GAFLSVSRDVA
-367 AYYRIK
+367 FYRVK
-373 SDGSLNISVYAYAK
+373 TNGSLDISVYAYAQ
-387 GSEPSDTLHY
+387 GQEPSDTLHY
-397 PAAAIPVDSLRTDTL
+397 PAAAIPVDSVRTDTL
-412 FLRGDTCTVMI
+412 FLRGDTCTIMI
-423 ASYPTALTSSTEAD
+423 ESYPTALTSSAEPD

-447 KNLTELPPIALV
+447 KNLTELPPLAIV
-459 MEGAEARGEIYGS
+459 MEGAEARGELYGS
-472 SIYGLTNRST
+472 SSYGLANRST

-536 PYSSIGPAMNGLM
+536 PYSSTGPAMNGQM
-549 KPQVT
+549 KPQIT

-640 LTYPNNQYG
+640 LDYPNCQYG

-664 ASRIEGVSHHQP
+664 AARIEGVSHHQP
-676 QSLHITFSNGQLQL
+676 QLLRISASDGLLQL
-690 TCDTPPAAPLHVSI
+690 TCDTPPTAPLHVSI
-704 YSLSGTL
+704 YSLGGTL
-711 LHESALPSSLNSYLI
+711 VHDATIHTPLASCQI
-726 PLTSYRSGLY
+726 PLTSCRPGLY
-736 IVQVTSSAPQ
+736 IVQVTCSIAQ
-746 YVGSQVIT
+746 YTGSQVVSVR
-754 IKTKP
+754 

>member
-1 MKARLSLLCAAL
+1 MKVRLSLLCAAL
-13 LLISI
+13 LFVSI

-26 KMSGHVKGVVVKQ
+26 KMSGHVKGIVVKQ
-39 EQKANASRSLIP
+39 EQKVNATRSLIP
-51 HTSYLLPQTS
+51 HTSHITHQPS
-61 RLTAFVRIDD
+61 RLTAFVRIDG

-76 VWNTY
+76 VWSNY

-120 FLSMDTTAIIIGANK
+120 FLTMDTTAIIIGANK
-135 VQDPMG
+135 VQHPRVPVD
-141 PIERSRSSIPHP
+141 RSRSSIPHP
-153 TLNNYTGK
+153 ILNNYTGK

-175 HPNFLDPVTGNSR
+175 HPNFIDPVTGNSR
-188 ISAFWDQL
+188 IAAFWDQL

-207 GRDYLQPTALNI
+207 GRDYRQPSALNI

-251 FDSDICIVSNAISES
+251 FDSDICIVSNAINES

-273 DYYKYTTATDAL
+273 DYDKYTTAVDAL

-329 PGRIIV
+329 PGHIIV

-350 PRGIDAA
+350 PRGVEAA
-357 GAFLSVSRDA
+357 GAFLSVSRDVA
-367 AYYRIK
+367 FYRVK
-373 SDGSLNISVYAYAK
+373 TNGSLDISVYAYAQ
-387 GSEPSDTLHY
+387 GQEPSDTLHY
-397 PAAAIPVDSLRTDTL
+397 PAAAIPVDSVRTDTL
-412 FLRGDTCTVMI
+412 FLRGDTCTIMI
-423 ASYPTALTSSTEAD
+423 ESYPTALTSSAEPD

-447 KNLTELPPIALV
+447 KNLTELPPLAIV
-459 MEGAEARGEIYGS
+459 MEGAEARGELYGS
-472 SIYGLTNRST
+472 SSYGLANRST

-514 GFTNYKGQYKDYSYG
+514 SFTNYKGQYKDYSYG

-536 PYSSIGPAMNGLM
+536 PYSSTGPAMNGQM

-568 IEANPDA
+568 IEANPEA

-640 LTYPNNQYG
+640 LDYPNCQYG
-649 YGEIDAYSGLLHILG
+649 YGEIDAYNGLLHILG
-664 ASRIEGVSHHQP
+664 AARIEGVSHHQP
-676 QSLHITFSNGQLQL
+676 QLLRISASDGLLQL
-690 TCDTPPAAPLHVSI
+690 TCDTPPTAPLHVSI
-704 YSLSGTL
+704 YSLGGTL
-711 LHESALPSSLNSYLI
+711 VHDATIHTPLASCQI
-726 PLTSYRSGLY
+726 PLTSCRPGLY
-736 IVQVTSSAPQ
+736 IVQVTCSIAQ
-746 YVGSQVIT
+746 YTGSQVVSVR
-754 IKTKP
+754 

>member
-1 MKARLSLLCAAL
+1 MKVRLSLLCAAL
-13 LLISI
+13 LFVSI

-26 KMSGHVKGVVVKQ
+26 KMSGHVKGIVVKQ
-39 EQKANASRSLIP
+39 EQKVNATRSLIP
-51 HTSYLLPQTS
+51 HTSHITHQPS
-61 RLTAFVRIDD
+61 RLTAFVRIDG

-76 VWNTY
+76 VWSNY

-96 IPLDAIGA
+96 IPLDAVGA

-120 FLSMDTTAIIIGANK
+120 FLTMDTTAIIIGANK
-135 VQDPMG
+135 VQHPRVPVD
-141 PIERSRSSIPHP
+141 RSRSSIPHP
-153 TLNNYTGK
+153 ILNNYTGK

-175 HPNFLDPVTGNSR
+175 HPNFIDPVTGNSR
-188 ISAFWDQL
+188 IAAFWDQL

-207 GRDYLQPTALNI
+207 GRDYRQPSALNI

-251 FDSDICIVSNAISES
+251 FDSDICIVSNAINES

-273 DYYKYTTATDAL
+273 DYDKYTTAVDAL

-329 PGRIIV
+329 PGHIIV

-350 PRGIDAA
+350 PRGVEAA
-357 GAFLSVSRDA
+357 GAFLSVSRDVA
-367 AYYRIK
+367 FYRVK
-373 SDGSLNISVYAYAK
+373 TNGSLDISVYAYAQ
-387 GSEPSDTLHY
+387 GHEPSDTLHY
-397 PAAAIPVDSLRTDTL
+397 PAAAIPVDSVRTDTL
-412 FLRGDTCTVMI
+412 FLRGDTCTIMI
-423 ASYPTALTSSTEAD
+423 ESYPTALTSSAEPD

-447 KNLTELPPIALV
+447 KNLTELPPLAIV
-459 MEGAEARGEIYGS
+459 MEGAEARGELYGS
-472 SIYGLTNRST
+472 SSYGLANRST

-536 PYSSIGPAMNGLM
+536 PYSSTGPAMNGQM
-549 KPQVT
+549 KPQIT

-568 IEANPDA
+568 IEANPEA

-640 LTYPNNQYG
+640 LDYPNSKYG

-664 ASRIEGVSHHQP
+664 AARIEGVSHHQP
-676 QSLHITFSNGQLQL
+676 QLLRINASDGLLQL
-690 TCDTPPAAPLHVSI
+690 TCDTPPTAPLHVSI
-704 YSLSGTL
+704 YSIGGTL
-711 LHESALPSSLNSYLI
+711 VHDATIHTPLASCQI
-726 PLTSYRSGLY
+726 PLTSCRPGLY
-736 IVQVTSSAPQ
+736 IVQVTCSIAQ
-746 YVGSQVIT
+746 YTGSQVVSVR
-754 IKTKP
+754 

>member
-1 MKARLSLLCAAL
+1 MKVRLSLLCAAL
-13 LLISI
+13 LFVSI

-26 KMSGHVKGVVVKQ
+26 KMSGHVKGIVVKQ
-39 EQKANASRSLIP
+39 EQKVNATRSLIP
-51 HTSYLLPQTS
+51 HTSHITHQPS
-61 RLTAFVRIDD
+61 RLTAFVRIDG
-71 ADADE
+71 ADADD
-76 VWNTY
+76 VWSNY

-96 IPLDAIGA
+96 IPLDAVGA

-120 FLSMDTTAIIIGANK
+120 FLTMDTTAIIIGANK
-135 VQDPMG
+135 VQHPRVPVD
-141 PIERSRSSIPHP
+141 RSRSSIPHP
-153 TLNNYTGK
+153 ALNNYTGK

-175 HPNFLDPVTGNSR
+175 HPNFIDPVTGNSR
-188 ISAFWDQL
+188 IAAFWDQL

-207 GRDYLQPTALNI
+207 GRDYRQPSALNI

-251 FDSDICIVSNAISES
+251 FDSDICIVSNAINES

-273 DYYKYTTATDAL
+273 DYDKYTTAVDAL

-329 PGRIIV
+329 PGHIIV

-350 PRGIDAA
+350 PRGVEAA
-357 GAFLSVSRDA
+357 GAFLSVSRDVA
-367 AYYRIK
+367 FYRVK
-373 SDGSLNISVYAYAK
+373 TNGSLDISVYAYAQ
-387 GSEPSDTLHY
+387 GQEPSDTLHY
-397 PAAAIPVDSLRTDTL
+397 PAAAIPVDSVRTDTL
-412 FLRGDTCTVMI
+412 FLRGDTCTIMI
-423 ASYPTALTSSTEAD
+423 ESYPTALTSSAEPD

-447 KNLTELPPIALV
+447 KNLTELPPLAIV
-459 MEGAEARGEIYGS
+459 MEGAEARGELYGS
-472 SIYGLTNRST
+472 SSYGLANRST

-536 PYSSIGPAMNGLM
+536 PYSSTGPAMNGQM
-549 KPQVT
+549 KPQIT

-640 LTYPNNQYG
+640 LDYPNCQYG
-649 YGEIDAYSGLLHILG
+649 YGEIDAYNGLLHILG
-664 ASRIEGVSHHQP
+664 AARIEGVSHHQP
-676 QSLHITFSNGQLQL
+676 QLLRISASDGLLQL
-690 TCDTPPAAPLHVSI
+690 TCDTPPTAPLHVSI
-704 YSLSGTL
+704 YSIGGTL
-711 LHESALPSSLNSYLI
+711 VHDATIHTPLVSCQI
-726 PLTSYRSGLY
+726 PLTSCRPGLY
-736 IVQVTSSAPQ
+736 IVQVTCSIAQ
-746 YVGSQVIT
+746 YTGSQVVSIR
-754 IKTKP
+754 

>member
-1 MKARLSLLCAAL
+1 MKVRLSLLCAAL
-13 LLISI
+13 LFVSI

-26 KMSGHVKGVVVKQ
+26 KMSGHVKGIVVKQ
-39 EQKANASRSLIP
+39 EQKVNATRSLIP
-51 HTSYLLPQTS
+51 HTSHITHQPS
-61 RLTAFVRIDD
+61 RLTAFVRIDG

-76 VWNTY
+76 VWSDY

-96 IPLDAIGA
+96 IPLDAVGA

-120 FLSMDTTAIIIGANK
+120 FLTMDTTAIIIGANK
-135 VQDPMG
+135 VQHPRVPVD
-141 PIERSRSSIPHP
+141 RSRSSIPHP
-153 TLNNYTGK
+153 ALINYTGK

-175 HPNFLDPVTGNSR
+175 HPNFIDPVTGNSR
-188 ISAFWDQL
+188 IAAFWDQL

-207 GRDYLQPTALNI
+207 GRDYRQPSALNI

-251 FDSDICIVSNAISES
+251 FDSDICIVSNAINES

-273 DYYKYTTATDAL
+273 DYDKYTTAVDAL

-329 PGRIIV
+329 PGHIIV
-335 AAAGNESTSITYAEK
+335 AAAGNESTSTTYAEK
-350 PRGIDAA
+350 PRGVEAA
-357 GAFLSVSRDA
+357 GAFLSVSRDVA
-367 AYYRIK
+367 FYRVK
-373 SDGSLNISVYAYAK
+373 TNGSLDISVYAYAK
-387 GSEPSDTLHY
+387 GQEPSDTLHY
-397 PAAAIPVDSLRTDTL
+397 PAAAIPVDSVRTDTL
-412 FLRGDTCTVMI
+412 FLRGDTCTIMI
-423 ASYPTALTSSTEAD
+423 ESYPTALTSSAEPDT
-437 SCYIIYFLAN
+437 CYIIYFLAN
-447 KNLTELPPIALV
+447 KNLTELPPLAIV
-459 MEGAEARGEIYGS
+459 MEGAEARGELYGS
-472 SIYGLTNRST
+472 SSYGLANRST

-536 PYSSIGPAMNGLM
+536 PYSSTGPAMNGQM
-549 KPQVT
+549 KPQIT

-640 LTYPNNQYG
+640 LDYPNSKYG
-649 YGEIDAYSGLLHILG
+649 YGEIDAYNGLLHILG
-664 ASRIEGVSHHQP
+664 AARIEGVSHYQP
-676 QSLHITFSNGQLQL
+676 QLLRISASDGLLQL
-690 TCDTPPAAPLHVSI
+690 TCDTPPTAPLHVSI
-704 YSLSGTL
+704 YSIGGTL
-711 LHESALPSSLNSYLI
+711 VHDATIHTPLASCQI
-726 PLTSYRSGLY
+726 PLTSCRPGLY
-736 IVQVTSSAPQ
+736 VVQVSCSIAQ
-746 YVGSQVIT
+746 YTGSQVVSIR
-754 IKTKP
+754 

>member
-1 MKARLSLLCAAL
+1 MKVRLSLLCAAL
-13 LLISI
+13 LFVSI

-26 KMSGHVKGVVVKQ
+26 KMSGHVKGIVVKQ
-39 EQKANASRSLIP
+39 EQKVNATRSLIP
-51 HTSYLLPQTS
+51 HTSHITHQPS
-61 RLTAFVRIDD
+61 RLTAFVRIDG
-71 ADADE
+71 ADADD
-76 VWNTY
+76 VWSNY

-96 IPLDAIGA
+96 IPLDAVGA

-120 FLSMDTTAIIIGANK
+120 FLTMDTTAIIIGANK
-135 VQDPMG
+135 VQHPRVPVD
-141 PIERSRSSIPHP
+141 RSRSSIPHP
-153 TLNNYTGK
+153 ILNNYTGK

-175 HPNFLDPVTGNSR
+175 HPNFIDPVTGNSR
-188 ISAFWDQL
+188 IAAFWDQL

-207 GRDYLQPTALNI
+207 GRDYRQPSALNI

-251 FDSDICIVSNAISES
+251 FDSDICIVSNAINES

-273 DYYKYTTATDAL
+273 DYDKYTTAVDAL

-329 PGRIIV
+329 PGHIIV

-350 PRGIDAA
+350 PRGVEAA
-357 GAFLSVSRDA
+357 GAFLSVSRDVA
-367 AYYRIK
+367 FYRVK
-373 SDGSLNISVYAYAK
+373 TNGSLDISVYAYAQ
-387 GSEPSDTLHY
+387 GQEPSDTLHY
-397 PAAAIPVDSLRTDTL
+397 PAAAIPVDSVRTDTL
-412 FLRGDTCTVMI
+412 FLRGDTCTIMI
-423 ASYPTALTSSTEAD
+423 ESYPTALTSSAEPD

-447 KNLTELPPIALV
+447 KNLTELPPLAIV
-459 MEGAEARGEIYGS
+459 MEGAEARGELYGS
-472 SIYGLTNRST
+472 SSYGLANRST

-536 PYSSIGPAMNGLM
+536 PYSSTGPAMNGQM
-549 KPQVT
+549 KPQIT

-640 LTYPNNQYG
+640 LDYPNSKYG
-649 YGEIDAYSGLLHILG
+649 YGEIDAYNGLLHILG
-664 ASRIEGVSHHQP
+664 AARIEGVSHHQP
-676 QSLHITFSNGQLQL
+676 QLLRISASDGLLQL
-690 TCDTPPAAPLHVSI
+690 TCDTPPTAPLHVSI
-704 YSLSGTL
+704 YSLGGTL
-711 LHESALPSSLNSYLI
+711 VHDATIHTPLASCQI
-726 PLTSYRSGLY
+726 PLTSCRPGLY
-736 IVQVTSSAPQ
+736 IVQVTCSIAQ
-746 YVGSQVIT
+746 YTGSQVVSIR
-754 IKTKP
+754 

>member
-1 MKARLSLLCAAL
+1 MKVRLSLLCAAL
-13 LLISI
+13 LFVSI

-26 KMSGHVKGVVVKQ
+26 KMSGHVKGIVVKQ
-39 EQKANASRSLIP
+39 EQKVNATRSLIP
-51 HTSYLLPQTS
+51 HTSHITHQPS
-61 RLTAFVRIDD
+61 RLTAFVRIDG

-76 VWNTY
+76 VWSNY

-96 IPLDAIGA
+96 IPLDAVGA

-120 FLSMDTTAIIIGANK
+120 FLTMDTTAIIIGANK
-135 VQDPMG
+135 VQHPRVPVD
-141 PIERSRSSIPHP
+141 RSRSSIPHP
-153 TLNNYTGK
+153 ILNNYTGK

-175 HPNFLDPVTGNSR
+175 HPNFIDPVTGNSR
-188 ISAFWDQL
+188 IAAFWDQL

-207 GRDYLQPTALNI
+207 GRDYRQPSALNI

-251 FDSDICIVSNAISES
+251 FDSDICIVSNAINES

-273 DYYKYTTATDAL
+273 DYNKYTTAVDAL

-329 PGRIIV
+329 PGHIIV

-350 PRGIDAA
+350 PRGVEAA
-357 GAFLSVSRDA
+357 GAFLSVSRDVA
-367 AYYRIK
+367 FYRVK
-373 SDGSLNISVYAYAK
+373 TNGSLDISVYAYAK
-387 GSEPSDTLHY
+387 GQEPSDTLHY
-397 PAAAIPVDSLRTDTL
+397 PAAAIPVDSVRTDTL
-412 FLRGDTCTVMI
+412 FLRGDTCTIMI
-423 ASYPTALTSSTEAD
+423 ESYPTALTSSAEPD

-447 KNLTELPPIALV
+447 KNLTELPPLAIV
-459 MEGAEARGEIYGS
+459 MEGAEARGELYGS
-472 SIYGLTNRST
+472 SSYGLANRST

-536 PYSSIGPAMNGLM
+536 PYSSTGPAMNGQM
-549 KPQVT
+549 KPQIT

-640 LTYPNNQYG
+640 LDYPNSKYG
-649 YGEIDAYSGLLHILG
+649 YGEIDAYNGLLHILG
-664 ASRIEGVSHHQP
+664 AASIEGVSHHQP
-676 QSLHITFSNGQLQL
+676 QLLRISASDGLLQL
-690 TCDTPPAAPLHVSI
+690 TCDTPPTAPLHVSI
-704 YSLSGTL
+704 YSIGGTL
-711 LHESALPSSLNSYLI
+711 VHDATIHTPLASCQI
-726 PLTSYRSGLY
+726 PLTSCRPGLY
-736 IVQVTSSAPQ
+736 VVQVTCSIAQ
-746 YVGSQVIT
+746 YTGSQVVSVR
-754 IKTKP
+754 

>member
-1 MKARLSLLCAAL
+1 MKVRLSLLCAAL
-13 LLISI
+13 LLVSI

-26 KMSGHVKGVVVKQ
+26 NLSGHVKGIVVKQ
-39 EQKANASRSLIP
+39 EQKVNATRSLIP
-51 HTSYLLPQTS
+51 HTSHITHQPS
-61 RLTAFVRIDD
+61 RLTAFVRIDG

-76 VWNTY
+76 VWSDY

-96 IPLDAIGA
+96 IPLDAVGA

-120 FLSMDTTAIIIGANK
+120 FLTMDTTAIIIGANK
-135 VQDPMG
+135 VQHPRVPVD
-141 PIERSRSSIPHP
+141 RSRSSIPHP
-153 TLNNYTGK
+153 ILNNYTGK

-175 HPNFLDPVTGNSR
+175 HPNFIDPVTGNSR
-188 ISAFWDQL
+188 IAAFWDQL

-207 GRDYLQPTALNI
+207 GRDYRQPSALNI

-251 FDSDICIVSNAISES
+251 FDSDICIVSNAINES

-273 DYYKYTTATDAL
+273 DYDKYTTAVDAL

-329 PGRIIV
+329 PGHIIV

-350 PRGIDAA
+350 PRGVEAA
-357 GAFLSVSRDA
+357 GAFLSVSRDVA
-367 AYYRIK
+367 FYRVK
-373 SDGSLNISVYAYAK
+373 TNGSLDISVYAYAQ
-387 GSEPSDTLHY
+387 GQEPSDTLHY
-397 PAAAIPVDSLRTDTL
+397 PAAAIPVDSVRTDTL
-412 FLRGDTCTVMI
+412 FLRGDTCTIMI
-423 ASYPTALTSSTEAD
+423 ESYPTALTSSAEPD

-447 KNLTELPPIALV
+447 KNLTELPPLAIV
-459 MEGAEARGEIYGS
+459 MEGAEARGELYGS
-472 SIYGLTNRST
+472 SSYGLANRST

-536 PYSSIGPAMNGLM
+536 PYSSTGPAMNGQM
-549 KPQVT
+549 KPQIT

-568 IEANPDA
+568 IEANPEA

-640 LTYPNNQYG
+640 LDYPNSKYG
-649 YGEIDAYSGLLHILG
+649 YGEIDAYNGLLHILG
-664 ASRIEGVSHHQP
+664 AARIEGVSHHQP
-676 QSLHITFSNGQLQL
+676 QLLRISASDGLLQL
-690 TCDTPPAAPLHVSI
+690 TCDTPPTAPLHVSI
-704 YSLSGTL
+704 YSLGGTL
-711 LHESALPSSLNSYLI
+711 VHDATIHTPLASCQI
-726 PLTSYRSGLY
+726 PLTSCRPGLY
-736 IVQVTSSAPQ
+736 IVQVTCSIAQ
-746 YVGSQVIT
+746 YTGSQVVNVR
-754 IKTKP
+754 

>member
-1 MKARLSLLCAAL
+1 MKVRLSLLCAAL
-13 LLISI
+13 LLVSI

-26 KMSGHVKGVVVKQ
+26 KMSGHVKGIVVKQ
-39 EQKANASRSLIP
+39 EQKVNATRSLIP
-51 HTSYLLPQTS
+51 HTSHITHQTP
-61 RLTAFVRIDD
+61 RLTAFVRIDG

-76 VWNTY
+76 VWSDY

-96 IPLDAIGA
+96 IPLDAVGA

-120 FLSMDTTAIIIGANK
+120 FLTMDTTAIIIGANK
-135 VQDPMG
+135 VQHPRVPVD
-141 PIERSRSSIPHP
+141 RSRSSIPHP
-153 TLNNYTGK
+153 ILNNYTGK

-175 HPNFLDPVTGNSR
+175 HPNFIDPVTGNSR
-188 ISAFWDQL
+188 IAAFWDQL

-207 GRDYLQPTALNI
+207 GRDYRQPSALNI

-251 FDSDICIVSNAISES
+251 FDSDICIVSNAINES

-273 DYYKYTTATDAL
+273 DYDKYTTAVDAL

-329 PGRIIV
+329 PGHIIV

-350 PRGIDAA
+350 PRGVEAA
-357 GAFLSVSRDA
+357 GAFLSVSRDVA
-367 AYYRIK
+367 FYRVK
-373 SDGSLNISVYAYAK
+373 TNGSLDISVYAYAQ
-387 GSEPSDTLHY
+387 GQEPSDTLHY
-397 PAAAIPVDSLRTDTL
+397 PAAAIPVDSVRTDTL
-412 FLRGDTCTVMI
+412 FLRGDTCTIMI
-423 ASYPTALTSSTEAD
+423 ESYPTALTSSAEPD

-447 KNLTELPPIALV
+447 KNLTELPPLAIV
-459 MEGAEARGEIYGS
+459 MEGAEARGELYGS
-472 SIYGLTNRST
+472 SSYGLANRST

-499 CFPSVICVGSTAHRL
+499 CFPSVICVGATAHRL

-536 PYSSIGPAMNGLM
+536 PYSSTGPAMNGQM

-568 IEANPDA
+568 IEANPEA

-635 HPDSS
+635 HPDNS
-640 LTYPNNQYG
+640 LDYPNSKYG
-649 YGEIDAYSGLLHILG
+649 YGEIDAYNGLLHILG
-664 ASRIEGVSHHQP
+664 AARIEGVSHHQP
-676 QSLHITFSNGQLQL
+676 QLLRISASDGLLQL
-690 TCDTPPAAPLHVSI
+690 TCDTPPTAPLHVSI
-704 YSLSGTL
+704 YSLGGTL
-711 LHESALPSSLNSYLI
+711 VHDATIHTPLASCQI
-726 PLTSYRSGLY
+726 PLTSCCPGLY
-736 IVQVTSSAPQ
+736 IVQVTCSIAQ
-746 YVGSQVIT
+746 YTGSQVVSIR
-754 IKTKP
+754 